1 MSNQLPTLPDVNFV
15 DVNPQETI
23 SAIIGGYEQI
33 SGESLADGDPRRLFL
48 LSIAYIIIQQRQQ
61 IDASGKSNLLY
72 YAQDEYLDHLGAF
85 RNTPR
90 LQSQSAVDTQR
101 FTLSQLRPNN
111 IGIPQG
117 TRVTSDNQRFF
128 RTSQPATIIA
138 GQLSVDVPI
147 EAIQPGIDSNDIPA
161 GQINKLVDPIPFV
174 QATANLLGTTGG
186 RSKEDNESYRFRI
199 YQAPTGFSIAGPEDA
214 YKFWARTANSAII
227 DVSATSPSAGVVEVR
242 PLLENGEIP
251 SQAILD
257 QVDAALSPKTIRPLT
272 DQVQVLAPNI
282 VGFDIDLTYFI
293 RTIDS
298 PSAPLIQEK
307 VNAEIESFVQW
318 QKEKLGRDINPD
330 EIIFRLKKAGVK
342 RVQFVSPSFVPVSA
356 SSVAIVNNIIVN
368 YGGLEDE

>member
-61 IDASGKSNLLY
+61 IDAAGKSNLLY

-90 LQSQSAVDTQR
+90 LQDQAAVDTQR
-101 FTLSQLRPNN
+101 FTLSQFRPNN

-117 TRVTSDNQRFF
+117 TRVTSDNRRFF

-147 EAIQPGIDSNDIPA
+147 EAIQPGVDSNDIPA

-174 QATANLLGTTGG
+174 QTTANLLGTTGG

-257 QVDAALSPKTIRPLT
+257 QVSSILTAKDIRPLT
-272 DQVQVLAPNI
+272 DLVNVYAPD
-282 VGFDIDLTYFI
+282 VASFDLDVTYFI
-293 RTIDS
+293 RLSDAT
-298 PSAPLIQEK
+298 SAHVIQEK
-307 VNAEIESFVQW
+307 ANQAVSDFVEW
-318 QKEKLGRDINPD
+318 QKQKLGRDINPD
-330 EIIFRLKKAGVK
+330 ELIFRLKKAGVK
-342 RVQFVSPSFVPVSA
+342 RVDLASPIFTEVPS
-356 SSVAIVNNIIVN
+356 SSVAIAGQINVN